1 MRSGGMLGPTGETTD
16 WSHFFSPQWAVAVA
30 VAAAA
35 GATHTRVPTAQTTGV
50 TTRVAEAA
58 VRAR

>member
-1 MRSGGMLGPTGETTD
+1 MLGPTGETTD
-16 WSHFFSPQWAVAVA
+16 WSHFFAPQWAVAVA